1 MMFVY
6 RRNIMAANDEN
17 ENPNRDEGQP
27 NPGFIAK
34 GMLQNLAEF
43 MAQQMNQANDLGYL
57 RTQGYSFDQ
66 FNRQHLVCF
75 HGKPA
80 SHLLRIGS

>member
-1 MMFVY
+1 
-6 RRNIMAANDEN
+6 MAANDEN
-17 ENPNRDEGQP
+17 ENPNWDEGQR

-34 GMLQNLAEF
+34 GM
-43 MAQQMNQANDLGYL
+43 QANNLGYM

-75 HGKPA
+75 HGKPT